1 MVSLHFVDPG
11 TLFLRLG
18 IALGLSFLVGLE
30 RRAHDRPAGIRTHVL
45 VCVGACLY
53 MLVSLAFGEKADA
66 ARVAA
71 NVVVG
76 IGFLG
81 AGTIIRHGTSVLGL
95 TTAAGLWVVA
105 AIGLAVGMGWY
116 LGAVGTTAIAL
127 LTLGVLRIF
136 EQWAVAR
143 RGLVTLTVTVR
154 DAETAVGPVIQAL
167 AECGARIGNLTVER
181 GADAEPDHLII
192 ALAEP
197 PKPSHE
203 AIAARL
209 AELGEVQGV
218 AWG

>member
-1 MVSLHFVDPG
+1 MPDLSPVDAQ

-18 IALGLSFLVGLE
+18 LALALSFVVGLE

-53 MLVSLAFGEKADA
+53 MLVSLAFAGEDDA
-66 ARVAA
+66 GRVAA

-81 AGTIIRHGTSVLGL
+81 AGTIMRHGTSVVGL

-116 LGAVGTTAIAL
+116 IGAIGTTAVAL
-127 LTLGVLRIF
+127 LTLGLLRVL
-136 EQWAVAR
+136 EQWALAR

-154 DAETAVGPVIQAL
+154 DASLTVGPVTEAMAASGAAL
-167 AECGARIGNLTVER
+167 GELAVER
-181 GADAEPDHLII
+181 GAGDEPDRLVFRLD
-192 ALAEP
+192 ASPDTPVET
-197 PKPSHE
+197 
-203 AIAARL
+203 IAARL
-209 AELGEVQGV
+209 GALPDVEAV
-218 AWG
+218 AWE